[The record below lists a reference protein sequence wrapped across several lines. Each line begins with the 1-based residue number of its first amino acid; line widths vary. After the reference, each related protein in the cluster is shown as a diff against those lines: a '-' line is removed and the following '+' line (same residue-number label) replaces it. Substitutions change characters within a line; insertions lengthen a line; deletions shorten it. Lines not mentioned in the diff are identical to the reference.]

1 MILVTGSAGFIGF
14 HVAHRLLRDGE
25 SVHGLDNLSPYYDVA
40 LKQARTK
47 VLASERKFSFD
58 RVDLAD
64 GAAVAALFERHRF
77 RAVIHLAAQPGV
89 RYSLENPQAYLDSNL
104 AGFLNILEGC
114 RHRRPEHLVFASS
127 SSVYGLNTAMPF
139 SVHQNV
145 DHPTSLYAATKKSNE
160 LMAHSYSHIFGIPA
174 TGLRLFTVYG
184 PWGRPDMAL
193 FHFTRSILGG
203 KPIDIYNEGRMKRD
217 FTYIDD
223 IVEGIVRV
231 LRRPPAP
238 NPSWD
243 GGTPDPASS
252 SAPYRLYNIG
262 NHAPVELGRFVE
274 ILEKCLGRKAIKRL
288 VAAQA
293 TEVPA
298 SHADVADLERDVGF
312 APSTPLE
319 EGIRRFVDWYRGY
332 YSD

>member
-14 HVAHRLLRDGE
+14 HVALRLLRDGE
-25 SVHGLDNLSPYYDVA
+25 TVHGLDNLSPYYDVA
-40 LKQARTK
+40 LKRARLA
-47 VLASERKFSFD
+47 VLAKQGKFIQHQA
-58 RVDLAD
+58 DLAD
-64 GAAVAALFERHRF
+64 PEAMAPLFERHRF
-77 RAVIHLAAQPGV
+77 QAVIHLAAQPGV
-89 RYSLENPQAYLDSNL
+89 RYSLENPRAYLDSNL
-104 AGFLNILEGC
+104 TGFLHLLEGC
-114 RHRRPEHLVFASS
+114 RRQSISHLVFASS

-139 SVHQNV
+139 SVHQNA
-145 DHPTSLYAATKKSNE
+145 DHPASLYAATKKANE
-160 LMAHSYSHIFGIPA
+160 LMAHSYSHVFGLPV

-193 FHFTRSILGG
+193 FHFTRSILEG
-203 KPIDIYNEGRMKRD
+203 KPIELYDEGRMKRD

-223 IVEGIVRV
+223 VVEGIVRV

-238 NPSWD
+238 NPSWRGD
-243 GGTPDPASS
+243 APDPATS

-274 ILEKCLGRKAIKRL
+274 TLETCLGRKAIKRL

-298 SHADVADLERDVGF
+298 SYADVTDLSRDVGF

-319 EGIRRFVDWYRGY
+319 TGIRHFVDWYRSY
-332 YSD
+332 YSA

>member
-14 HVAHRLLRDGE
+14 HVAQRLLRDGE
-25 SVHGLDNLSPYYDVA
+25 AVHGVDNLSPYYDVA
-40 LKQARTK
+40 LKQARST
-47 VLASERKFSFD
+47 VLAGERKFSFD
-58 RVDLAD
+58 RLDLAD
-64 GAAVAALFERHRF
+64 ADAVAALFERRRF

-89 RYSLENPQAYLDSNL
+89 RYSLENPRAYLESNIT
-104 AGFLNILEGC
+104 GFHHILEGC
-114 RHRRPEHLVFASS
+114 RRHSPSHLVFASS

-145 DHPTSLYAATKKSNE
+145 DHPASLYAATKKSNE
-160 LMAHSYSHIFGIPA
+160 LMAHSYSHIFGLPV

-193 FHFTRSILGG
+193 FQFTRSILAG
-203 KPIDIYNEGRMKRD
+203 KPIELYDQGRMKRD
-217 FTYIDD
+217 FTYVDD
-223 IVEGIVRV
+223 VVEGIVRV
-231 LRRPPAP
+231 LRRPPVQ
-238 NPSWD
+238 NPAWRSD
-243 GGTPDPASS
+243 APDPATS

-262 NHAPVELGRFVE
+262 NHSPVELGRFVE
-274 ILEKCLGRKAIKRL
+274 IIEESLGKMAIKRL

-298 SHADVADLERDVGF
+298 SYADVEDLSRDVGF

-319 EGIRRFVDWYRGY
+319 VGVRRFVEWYRGY
-332 YSD
+332 YSA